1 MPLLKNTSSK
11 EPSNLCY
18 SRKMKQILALIII
31 SLLFFS
37 GPVSTYAS
45 LLVVE
50 DNGEIIWNVLSEET
64 SVDLGIPRH
73 SYIEVKRAAET
84 QPPQSSVVKLTR
96 ENDKV
101 SLVVSSDSETRELDV
116 TNWNETLVEIEE
128 RPETQRL
135 TIGMKDN
142 KFKLQQRGISALT
155 DFPVSVDSK
164 KAQLSVQTTTGE
176 KFISIFP
183 YQATEAAL
191 RTKIVNRL
199 ESTQIEIIE
208 KESKLQYLIH
218 AQKVFNFFDVYEY
231 VIPIT
236 TYISASTG
244 EVLGL
249 EGPGWLKYISF
260 LFT

>member
-1 MPLLKNTSSK
+1 
-11 EPSNLCY
+11 
-18 SRKMKQILALIII
+18 MKRILIVLIV
-31 SLLFFS
+31 SLLFLLSPNSIF
-37 GPVSTYAS
+37 AS
-45 LLVVE
+45 LLVVGK
-50 DNGEIIWNVLSEET
+50 DGQIIWNVLSEED
-64 SVDLGIPRH
+64 SVGLGIPKH
-73 SYIEVKRAAET
+73 SYIEVKKIEET
-84 QPPQSSVVKLTR
+84 KPPQSSVVKLMR

-101 SLVVSSDSETRELDV
+101 SLVVTSGSETRELDV
-116 TNWNETLVEIEE
+116 TNSNESLVEIEE

-164 KAQLSVQTTTGE
+164 SAQLSVQTASGE

-199 ESTQIEIIE
+199 ESPQIEIIE
-208 KESKLQYLIH
+208 RENKLQYLIRG
-218 AQKVFNFFDVYEY
+218 QKVFNFFDMYEY
-231 VIPIT
+231 TIPIT

-244 EVLGL
+244 EILSL
-249 EGPGWLKYISF
+249 DAPGWLKVINFF
-260 LFT
+260 LT